1 MKAELSVKNKMQ
13 IQALESENEQLK
25 LQFEEVEKLLKQR
38 EDDFKSL

>member
-25 LQFEEVEKLLKQR
+25 LQFEDVEKLLKQR